1 MCEINY
7 FSSKYL
13 KLKPHCVVLD
23 LLGLHFVSLIGC
35 EVLQRL
41 VRVFWI
47 YFVLITS
54 TLQEFHE
61 KPVEER
67 KEAMQAGK
75 REERLADTPR
85 V

>member
-1 MCEINY
+1 MFEINY

-23 LLGLHFVSLIGC
+23 LLMLHFVSLIGC

-47 YFVLITS
+47 YLY
-54 TLQEFHE
+54 
-61 KPVEER
+61 
-67 KEAMQAGK
+67 
-75 REERLADTPR
+75 
-85 V
+85 